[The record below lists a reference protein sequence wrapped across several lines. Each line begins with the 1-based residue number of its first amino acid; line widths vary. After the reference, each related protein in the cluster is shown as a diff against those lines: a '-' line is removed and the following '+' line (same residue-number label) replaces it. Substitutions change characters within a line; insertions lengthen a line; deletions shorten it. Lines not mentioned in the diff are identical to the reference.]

1 MPPTSYQAVD
11 LREFQEWQICTL
23 LQNIISWT
31 DFKYENYNILSSV
44 NSENMNSS
52 YQYAGIVHTY
62 TVYRLDT
69 FKITVLLMRQC
80 AIWYVSIKV

>member
-1 MPPTSYQAVD
+1 MIINSLQRHRMPPTSYQAVD
-11 LREFQEWQICTL
+11 PREFQEWQICTL

-52 YQYAGIVHTY
+52 Y
-62 TVYRLDT
+62 
-69 FKITVLLMRQC
+69 
-80 AIWYVSIKV
+80 

>member
-11 LREFQEWQICTL
+11 PREFQEWQICTL

-52 YQYAGIVHTY
+52 Y
-62 TVYRLDT
+62 
-69 FKITVLLMRQC
+69 
-80 AIWYVSIKV
+80 